1 MDHGTCDPETISKSE
16 LQDLIGHYKNLK
28 AETKKN
34 TVNDEETNQN
44 IVEACQ
50 TCIDELTSIY
60 ESRFG
65 PRGSEAEEETSEG

>member
-50 TCIDELTSIY
+50 T
-60 ESRFG
+60 
-65 PRGSEAEEETSEG
+65 